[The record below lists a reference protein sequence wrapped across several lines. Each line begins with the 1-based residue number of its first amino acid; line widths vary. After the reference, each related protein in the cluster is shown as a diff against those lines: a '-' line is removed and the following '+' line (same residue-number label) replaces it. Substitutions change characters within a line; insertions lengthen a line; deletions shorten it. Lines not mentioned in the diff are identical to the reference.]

1 VSNLDTPASYDSF
14 DPSRIRDAIRQSPD
28 WCEVAYAAGRSLALP
43 DAFRR
48 AGRVV
53 FAGMGHAAIAGDVVR
68 ALYAR
73 ESPLHLSV
81 WRDYDLPAF
90 ASGPDTLVIASSA
103 SGADDEPLSALDEAV
118 RRQCS
123 ALVLCPGGDMA
134 LRASQAGA
142 PRYWPAFTTPAHQT
156 GLWQI
161 FLLLGI
167 LSELWLI
174 PDPGAAVSEAV
185 SVMREAARVIGP
197 DSPAVRNPSKRLAG
211 QFIGR
216 LPIIVGAGILAPVA
230 AYWKLQLNHIAK
242 TAAVCDEMPNANHGS
257 TLGYERPDAVW
268 QKSIVIALRGACDD
282 PRVAARHDLTTT
294 LMLEAGLNQDTAR
307 ARGSSPLAQA
317 CSLACF
323 GDWTAYYTAIMSE
336 IDPAPAPFVHHA
348 WNQT

>member
-1 VSNLDTPASYDSF
+1 MSNLDAPASYETI
-14 DPSRIRDAIRQSPD
+14 DPLRIRDDIRQSPE
-28 WCEVAYAAGRSLALP
+28 WCQAAYTASRSLALP

-48 AGRVV
+48 ARRVV
-53 FAGMGHAAIAGDVVR
+53 FAGMGHAAIAGDMVR

-103 SGADDEPLSALDEAV
+103 TGNDDEPLSALDEAN
-118 RRQCS
+118 RRQCG
-123 ALVLCPGGDMA
+123 ALVICPGGDMA
-134 LRASQAGA
+134 LRASQIGA
-142 PRYWPAFTTPAHQT
+142 PCYWPAVTTPAHQT
-156 GLWQI
+156 GLWQL

-174 PDPGAAVSEAV
+174 PDPGEAV
-185 SVMREAARVIGP
+185 TEAASVMREAAGVIGP
-197 DSPAVRNPSKRLAG
+197 DSPAIRNPSKRLAG
-211 QFIGR
+211 QFVGR

-242 TAAVCDEMPNANHGS
+242 TAAVCDEMPNANYGS
-257 TLGYERPDAVW
+257 VLGYERPDPVW

-307 ARGSSPLAQA
+307 ARGVSPLAQA
-317 CSLACF
+317 CSLAYF
-323 GDWTAYYTAIMSE
+323 GDWTACYTAIMTD
-336 IDPAPAPFVHHA
+336 IDPAPAPFVHYR
-348 WNQT
+348 

>member
-1 VSNLDTPASYDSF
+1 VSNLDTPASYQTL
-14 DPSRIRDAIRQSPD
+14 DPTRVRDAIRQAPD
-28 WCEVAYAAGRSLALP
+28 WCMAAYAAGRSLALP

-48 AGRVV
+48 ARRVV
-53 FAGMGHAAIAGDVVR
+53 FAGMGHAAIAGDLIC

-73 ESPLHLSV
+73 ESPLRLSV

-103 SGADDEPLSALDEAV
+103 TGDDDEPFSALDEAG

-123 ALVLCPGGDMA
+123 AIVLCPGGSMA
-134 LRASQAGA
+134 ERASQSGA
-142 PRYWPAFTTPAHQT
+142 PRYWPGFTTPAHQI

-174 PDPGAAVSEAV
+174 PHPGEAVSEAV
-185 SVMREAARVIGP
+185 SVMRDAARVIGP

-211 QFIGR
+211 QFVGR
-216 LPIIVGAGILAPVA
+216 LPIIIGAGILVPVA

-257 TLGYERPDAVW
+257 ILGYERPDPVW

-282 PRVAARHDLTTT
+282 PRIAARHDLTTT
-294 LMLEAGLNQDTAR
+294 LMLEAGLNQDSAR
-307 ARGSSPLAQA
+307 ARGASLLAQA
-317 CSLACF
+317 CSLAYF
-323 GDWTAYYTAIMSE
+323 GDWTAYYTAIMSDV
-336 IDPAPAPFVHHA
+336 DPAPAPFIPHP
-348 WNQT
+348 WNQI

>member
-1 VSNLDTPASYDSF
+1 MSNLDAPASYETI
-14 DPSRIRDAIRQSPD
+14 DPLRIRDDIRQSPE
-28 WCEVAYAAGRSLALP
+28 WCHVAYAAGRSLALP
-43 DAFRR
+43 DALRR
-48 AGRVV
+48 ARRVV
-53 FAGMGHAAIAGDVVR
+53 FAGMGHAAIAGDMVR

-103 SGADDEPLSALDEAV
+103 TGADDEPLSALEEAG
-118 RRQCS
+118 RRQCG
-123 ALVLCPGGDMA
+123 ALVICPGGDMA
-134 LRASQAGA
+134 LRASQIGA
-142 PRYWPAFTTPAHQT
+142 PCYWPALTTPAHQT

-174 PDPGAAVSEAV
+174 PDPGEAVTEAV

-211 QFIGR
+211 QFVGR
-216 LPIIVGAGILAPVA
+216 LPIIVGAGILASVA

-257 TLGYERPDAVW
+257 ILGYGRPDPVW

-282 PRVAARHDLTTT
+282 RRVAARHDLTTT
-294 LMLEAGLNQDTAR
+294 IMLEAGLNQDTAR
-307 ARGSSPLAQA
+307 ARGVSPLAQA
-317 CSLACF
+317 CSLAYF
-323 GDWTAYYTAIMSE
+323 GDWTAYYTAIMAD
-336 IDPAPAPFVHHA
+336 IDPASAPLVHHP
-348 WNQT
+348 